1 MLRAASG
8 RTVAGGRAAV
18 VVQEMRGRECLLVL
32 HTHDEK
38 GPANAVISHACFVGS
53 RIAMSGW

>member
-18 VVQEMRGRECLLVL
+18 IVQEMRGRECLLVL
-32 HTHDEK
+32 HTHDEERARK
-38 GPANAVISHACFVGS
+38 RSDFARLLCWEP
-53 RIAMSGW
+53 